1 MQPAASPSPRP
12 DPARI
17 ESLDALRGI
26 TVAAM
31 LLVNNPG
38 SWSHVHPPLSHATWD
53 GCTLADLVFPFFL
66 FTVGASMAFSFPR
79 AVESG
84 RTRAAVL
91 ARAMRRGLVLVL
103 LGLMLNASSPVIAWL
118 AGGAAPDW
126 STLRLPGVLQRIG
139 LVFMLAAPIAI
150 FASTRVAIAA
160 CFVIIAAYGA
170 WLGTGSV
177 DPATNPTAVLDR
189 AVLSARHLY
198 KGGPYDPEGLGSTPP
213 AVASCLLGLVAARSL
228 LRSDATPA
236 RTTALLAMAG
246 ICLMATG
253 LAAAPFWP
261 VNKPIWSV
269 SYVVFTGGAAM
280 AAWAALR
287 AMMDLRGWRRPF
299 HPAVVFGSNA
309 IFAFVA
315 TGLVARV
322 LGAPIITTPGGAI
335 GVHAW
340 MHERLFVP
348 LASPINASLV
358 HALATVL
365 AWYAVH
371 AWLMRRRIFFKV

>member
-1 MQPAASPSPRP
+1 MPSVPSSASGP

-26 TVAAM
+26 TVAVM

-38 SWSHVHPPLSHATWD
+38 SWSHVHPPLAHATWD

-84 RTRAAVL
+84 RSRTAVL

-118 AGGAAPDW
+118 AGGAPPDW
-126 STLRLPGVLQRIG
+126 SALRLPGVLQRIG
-139 LVFMLAAPIAI
+139 LVFMLAAPIVI
-150 FASTRVAIAA
+150 FASTRLALATCVL
-160 CFVIIAAYGA
+160 IIAAYGA
-170 WLGTGSV
+170 WLGTGSI
-177 DPATNPTAVLDR
+177 DPATNPTAAFDR

-198 KGGPYDPEGLGSTPP
+198 KGGPFDPEGLGSTPP
-213 AVASCLLGLVAARSL
+213 AVASCLLGLLAARL
-228 LRSDATPA
+228 LQRPDASPA
-236 RTTALLAMAG
+236 STTGMLAMAG
-246 ICLMATG
+246 CCLMATG

-261 VNKPIWSV
+261 INKPIWSA

-280 AAWAALR
+280 ATWSLLR
-287 AMMDLRGWRRPF
+287 AMMELRGWRRPF
-299 HPAVVFGSNA
+299 RPAVVFGSNA

-315 TGLVARV
+315 TGLAARV
-322 LGAPIITTPGGAI
+322 LGAPFIATPTGPVGA
-335 GVHAW
+335 HAW
-340 MHERLFVP
+340 VHERLFVP
-348 LASPINASLV
+348 LASPTNASLL

>member
-1 MQPAASPSPRP
+1 MHPVPPPVSGPA
-12 DPARI
+12 PARI

-26 TVAAM
+26 TVTVM

-38 SWSHVHPPLSHATWD
+38 SWPHVHPPLAHAAWD

-66 FTVGASMAFSFPR
+66 FTVGASMAFSIPL
-79 AVESG
+79 AIESG
-84 RTRAAVL
+84 RSRGAVL
-91 ARAMRRGLVLVL
+91 ARAMRRGLMLVL

-118 AGGAAPDW
+118 AGGAVPDW

-139 LVFMLAAPIAI
+139 LVFMLAAPIVL
-150 FASTRVAIAA
+150 FASTRVALAA
-160 CFVIIAAYGA
+160 CLAIVAAYGA
-170 WLGTGSV
+170 WLGTGSI
-177 DPATNPTAVLDR
+177 DPASNPTAAFDR
-189 AVLSARHLY
+189 AVLSSDHLY
-198 KGGPYDPEGLGSTPP
+198 KGGPFDPEGLGSTPP
-213 AVASCLLGLVAARSL
+213 AVASCLLGFLAARFL
-228 LRSDATPA
+228 LRPNASPA
-236 RTTALLAMAG
+236 RTTALLAMGG
-246 ICLMATG
+246 ICLMVTG

-261 VNKPIWSV
+261 INKPIWSA

-280 AAWAALR
+280 ATWAALR

-299 HPAVVFGSNA
+299 RPAVVFGSNA

-315 TGLVARV
+315 TGLVAR
-322 LGAPIITTPGGAI
+322 LLAAPIIPTPAGPVGA
-335 GVHAW
+335 HAW

-348 LASPINASLV
+348 LASPTNASLL

>member
-1 MQPAASPSPRP
+1 MHPVPPPASGP

-26 TVAAM
+26 TVAVM

-38 SWSHVHPPLSHATWD
+38 SWSHVHPPLAHATWD

-79 AVESG
+79 AIQSG
-84 RTRAAVL
+84 RSRGAVL
-91 ARAMRRGLVLVL
+91 ARAMRRGLMLVL

-118 AGGAAPDW
+118 AGGAVPDW

-139 LVFMLAAPIAI
+139 LVFMLAAPIVI
-150 FASTRVAIAA
+150 VASTRVALAA
-160 CFVIIAAYGA
+160 CVSIIAAYGA
-170 WLGTGSV
+170 WLGTGSI
-177 DPATNPTAVLDR
+177 DPVSNPTAAFDR
-189 AVLSARHLY
+189 AVLSSGHLY
-198 KGGPYDPEGLGSTPP
+198 KGGPFDPEGLGSTPP
-213 AVASCLLGLVAARSL
+213 AVASCLLGFLAARFL
-228 LRSDATPA
+228 LRPNASPA

-246 ICLMATG
+246 ICLMVTG

-261 VNKPIWSV
+261 INKPIWSA

-280 AAWAALR
+280 ATWAALR

-299 HPAVVFGSNA
+299 RPAVVFGSNA

-315 TGLVARV
+315 TGLVARL
-322 LGAPIITTPGGAI
+322 LGAPIIPTPAGPVGA
-335 GVHAW
+335 HAW
-340 MHERLFVP
+340 VHERLFTP
-348 LASPINASLV
+348 LASPTNASLL